1 MSHEMLTLQGNLL
14 NGHEAICVWAVIENW
29 SVDEESGH
37 NELLY
42 ANNVSAD
49 AVQEP
54 ENAAYKAILDEKNY
68 TRDNLEKL
76 YDFDDQLAVEA
87 NEGCIYRWKDRE
99 DFQFE
104 RNPLSYECWLDG
116 DYCGNHYEI
125 FLEEKPVIRGSA
137 SKRSRKNL

>member
-1 MSHEMLTLQGNLL
+1 MSHEMLTLQGSLL
-14 NGHEAICVWAVIENW
+14 NDHEAICIWTVVENW

-42 ANNVSAD
+42 ANQAD
-49 AVQEP
+49 AIR
-54 ENAAYKAILDEKNY
+54 A
-68 TRDNLEKL
+68 
-76 YDFDDQLAVEA
+76 FHSQLAVET
-87 NEGCIYRWKDRE
+87 NEGCIGRWKDRE

-125 FLEEKPVIRGSA
+125 LLAEKPVILGSA

>member
-14 NGHEAICVWAVIENW
+14 NGHEAICVWAVIEN
-29 SVDEESGH
+29 
-37 NELLY
+37 LY
-42 ANNVSAD
+42 ANQED
-49 AVQEP
+49 AVRAFQS
-54 ENAAYKAILDEKNY
+54 
-68 TRDNLEKL
+68 
-76 YDFDDQLAVEA
+76 QLAVEA

-125 FLEEKPVIRGSA
+125 FLEEKPVILGSA